1 MDHSSEEE
9 SDISESEIEDYKDKP
24 LEDLRS
30 GNLRVKV
37 NGFLRC
43 PFCAGKKKQDYK
55 YKDLLQH
62 ATGVSKGSASRSAKQ
77 KANHLALARYLENE
91 LANEAEQTPRQ
102 VVPQPIKPSP
112 EQQELFVWPWMGI
125 IVNLTEQRDNEYWMK
140 KFAEYKPLEFCTFLN
155 EVDHSTQAIVRF
167 NRDWDGFMN
176 ATRFEQLFDNA
187 NHGKKDWKTRKTQP
201 GSSIYG
207 WRARA
212 DDHNSDGPIGEY
224 LRREGK
230 LNTISAIVQESN
242 ESRNTV
248 VAHLAD
254 KIDEANKNLDKL
266 HYNFNEKNMS
276 LRRMLEEKDKLH
288 YAFVEETRK
297 MQRHARENVHRV
309 LAEQE
314 KLNDELESKK
324 KKLDFWSKELNK
336 RETVTERERQKLDD
350 EKKKNDAR
358 NSSLQLASMEQRKAD
373 ENVLRLVEEQKREK
387 EEALKK
393 ILQLEKQL
401 DAKQKLEMEIQE
413 IKGKLL
419 VMKHL
424 GDQDDAAVQKKVE
437 EMKDELSQ
445 KEDDFTDM
453 ESLNQTLIIKER
465 QSNDELQQARK
476 NLIVGLGDMLGA
488 RTLIGL
494 KRMGEIDEKPFHNAC
509 KERFPEDPLLHAS
522 TQCSLWQEK
531 LKNPA
536 WHPFK
541 VIDVDGNAK
550 QILNEEDEELRN
562 LKKEWGDE
570 IYTAVVTALNELEEY
585 NPSGRYVVSEL
596 WNFKEGRKATLKEV
610 IAYIV
615 KNINTLKRKK
625 AT

>member
-30 GNLRVKV
+30 GNLKVKV

-62 ATGVSKGSASRSAKQ
+62 ATGVSKGSASRSGKQ
-77 KANHLALARYLENE
+77 KANHLALARYLEIE
-91 LANEAEQTPRQ
+91 LASEAEQTPQQ
-102 VVPQPIKPSP
+102 VVPQPIKPPP
-112 EQQELFVWPWMGI
+112 EQQELF
-125 IVNLTEQRDNEYWMK
+125 
-140 KFAEYKPLEFCTFLN
+140 
-155 EVDHSTQAIVRF
+155 
-167 NRDWDGFMN
+167 
-176 ATRFEQLFDNA
+176 
-187 NHGKKDWKTRKTQP
+187 
-201 GSSIYG
+201 
-207 WRARA
+207 
-212 DDHNSDGPIGEY
+212 GEY
-224 LRREGK
+224 IRREGR
-230 LNTISAIVQESN
+230 LTTISAIVQESN

-309 LAEQE
+309 LEEQE

-324 KKLDFWSKELNK
+324 RKLDFWSKELNK
-336 RETVTERERQKLDD
+336 REAVTERERQKLDE
-350 EKKKNDAR
+350 EKEKNNAR

-419 VMKHL
+419 VLKHL

-445 KEDDFTDM
+445 KVDDFADM

-465 QSNDELQQARK
+465 QSNDELQEARK
-476 NLIVGLGDMLGA
+476 NLIQGLGDMLGA
-488 RTLIGL
+488 RAPLIGL

-509 KERFPEDPLLHAS
+509 KERFPEDPQLHAS

-562 LKKEWGDE
+562 LKQEWGDV

-610 IAYIV
+610 IAYILRSM
-615 KNINTLKRKK
+615 NTLKRKK
-625 AT
+625 GP

>member
-77 KANHLALARYLENE
+77 KANHLALARYLEIE

-102 VVPQPIKPSP
+102 VVPQPIKPPP

-125 IVNLTEQRDNEYWMK
+125 VVNLTEQRDNEYWMK
-140 KFAEYKPLEFCTFLN
+140 KFAEYKPLEFCTFFN
-155 EVDHSTQAIVRF
+155 EEDHSTQAIVRF

-224 LRREGK
+224 LRREGR
-230 LNTISAIVQESN
+230 LNTIPAIVQEYN
-242 ESRNTV
+242 ESKNTV

-288 YAFVEETRK
+288 YAFVEGMFLSFCEHLIGIGTVHLHNLHKCQLMGAYVSSTSPCLCTDSYLHCTLFVPNCFVNIRLSSLAVV
-297 MQRHARENVHRV
+297 RHAILLYLSIRV
-309 LAEQE
+309 
-314 KLNDELESKK
+314 
-324 KKLDFWSKELNK
+324 
-336 RETVTERERQKLDD
+336 
-350 EKKKNDAR
+350 
-358 NSSLQLASMEQRKAD
+358 
-373 ENVLRLVEEQKREK
+373 
-387 EEALKK
+387 
-393 ILQLEKQL
+393 
-401 DAKQKLEMEIQE
+401 
-413 IKGKLL
+413 
-419 VMKHL
+419 
-424 GDQDDAAVQKKVE
+424 
-437 EMKDELSQ
+437 
-445 KEDDFTDM
+445 
-453 ESLNQTLIIKER
+453 
-465 QSNDELQQARK
+465 
-476 NLIVGLGDMLGA
+476 
-488 RTLIGL
+488 
-494 KRMGEIDEKPFHNAC
+494 
-509 KERFPEDPLLHAS
+509 
-522 TQCSLWQEK
+522 
-531 LKNPA
+531 
-536 WHPFK
+536 
-541 VIDVDGNAK
+541 
-550 QILNEEDEELRN
+550 
-562 LKKEWGDE
+562 
-570 IYTAVVTALNELEEY
+570 EY
-585 NPSGRYVVSEL
+585 PQ
-596 WNFKEGRKATLKEV
+596 
-610 IAYIV
+610 
-615 KNINTLKRKK
+615 
-625 AT
+625 

>member
-30 GNLRVKV
+30 GNLKVKV

-77 KANHLALARYLENE
+77 KANHLALARYLEIE
-91 LANEAEQTPRQ
+91 LASEAEQTPQQ
-102 VVPQPIKPSP
+102 VVPQPIKPPP

-125 IVNLTEQRDNEYWMK
+125 LVNLTEQRDNEYWMK
-140 KFAEYKPLEFCTFLN
+140 KFAEYKPLELCTFWN
-155 EVDHSTQAIVRF
+155 EEDHSTQAIIRF

-176 ATRFEQLFDNA
+176 ATGFERLFDNA

-201 GSSIYG
+201 ETGIYG

-212 DDHNSDGPIGEY
+212 DDHDSDGPIGEY
-224 LRREGK
+224 IRREGR
-230 LNTISAIVQESN
+230 LTTISAIVQESN

-309 LAEQE
+309 LEEQE

-324 KKLDFWSKELNK
+324 RKLDFWSKELNK
-336 RETVTERERQKLDD
+336 REAVTERERQKLDE
-350 EKKKNDAR
+350 EKKKNNAR

-419 VMKHL
+419 VLKHL

-445 KEDDFTDM
+445 KVEDFADM

-465 QSNDELQQARK
+465 QSNDELQEARK
-476 NLIVGLGDMLGA
+476 ILIQGLGDMLGA

-494 KRMGEIDEKPFHNAC
+494 KRMGEIDEKPFYNAC
-509 KERFPEDPLLHAS
+509 KERFPEDPQLHAS

-562 LKKEWGDE
+562 LKQEWGDV
-570 IYTAVVTALNELEEY
+570 IYIAVVTALNELEEY

-610 IAYIV
+610 IAYILR
-615 KNINTLKRKK
+615 NINTLKRKK
-625 AT
+625 AA